1 MHANYK
7 VGQLLTA
14 NQDIEVEGVLGTKRT
29 IKKGSKVWIGADDF
43 AHHLDGCIQ
52 PLAEGETVEGY
63 YTEGIAERIFIHLA
77 AIFPLQEIG
86 EMYEIEAND
95 VKEEI
100 KYALEELGM

>member
-1 MHANYK
+1 M
-7 VGQLLTA
+7 
-14 NQDIEVEGVLGTKRT
+14 
-29 IKKGSKVWIGADDF
+29 
-43 AHHLDGCIQ
+43 
-52 PLAEGETVEGY
+52 EGY
-63 YTEGIAERIFIHLA
+63 DTEGIAERIFIHLA